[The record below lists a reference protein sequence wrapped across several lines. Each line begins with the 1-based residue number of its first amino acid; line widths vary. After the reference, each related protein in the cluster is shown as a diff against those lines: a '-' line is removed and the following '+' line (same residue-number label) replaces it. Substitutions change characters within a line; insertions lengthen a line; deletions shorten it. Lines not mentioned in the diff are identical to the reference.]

1 MAHTADIVDAS
12 ADGTRR
18 LALSGR
24 VTIAHIAP
32 IAPALEAMRPGS
44 EPLVVDLGHVERI
57 DTTGAWLVHK
67 LLRDWQAAGQKAELA
82 NASPEAVRL
91 IDEVAANDRPCDLH
105 PPRGNRFVRRLSKIG
120 AAVVYAID
128 TLGSFLSFLGAT
140 LIVLFQTIIGRRR
153 LRFNAV
159 VHQME
164 ATGVNALGI
173 VGLLSFLI
181 GLVLAQQG
189 AVQLERFGA
198 TIFVVDLVS
207 RGTIRELGVLLAAI
221 MVAGRSASA
230 FAAQLGSMKLA
241 QEIDA
246 MSTIG
251 MSPTEVLV
259 IPRLIAMAL
268 MMVLL
273 GFFGSVCAIVGG
285 ALFAWVSLGITP
297 AAFAARMQET
307 VPITDVWI
315 GLIKAPVF
323 GIIIAVTG
331 CFQGMQVEGN
341 AEAVG
346 NRTTEAV
353 VQAIFTVIVADAFF
367 AVFFTAINFG

>member
-1 MAHTADIVDAS
+1 MAHTAELVEARE
-12 ADGTRR
+12 DGRRR

-32 IAPALEAMRPGS
+32 IAPAFAAIRPDG

-57 DTTGAWLVHK
+57 DTAGAWLVHK
-67 LLRDWQAAGQKAELA
+67 LLRDWKAAGQAAEIT

-91 IDEVAANDRPCDLH
+91 IDEVAANDRPSEIH
-105 PPRGNRFVRRLSKIG
+105 APRGNRLLRRLEKIG
-120 AAVVYAID
+120 AAIVYAVH

-140 LIVLFQTIIGRRR
+140 LIVLFQTVIGRRP
-153 LRFNAV
+153 LRVNAV

-164 ATGVNALGI
+164 ATGINALGI

-189 AVQLERFGA
+189 SVQLERFGA

-221 MVAGRSASA
+221 MVAGRSSSA

-251 MSPTEVLV
+251 MSSTEVLV
-259 IPRLIAMAL
+259 IPRLIAMAV
-268 MMVLL
+268 MMLL
-273 GFFGSVCAIVGG
+273 LAFFGSICSIVGG
-285 ALFAWVSLGITP
+285 ALFAWVALGITP
-297 AAFAARMQET
+297 AAFAARMQEV

-323 GIIIAVTG
+323 GVIIAVTG

-341 AEAVG
+341 AESVG
-346 NRTTEAV
+346 KRTTEAV
-353 VQAIFTVIVADAFF
+353 VQAIFIVIVADAFF
-367 AVFFTAINFG
+367 AVFFTAIGFG